1 MHGGAGSIR
10 HSLQDRLSKV
20 SGKGR
25 PDEITVKLCT
35 STGSFAILPLLPIG
49 EQLTNRIYFV
59 RILEIRINYYI
70 FSFLLI

>member
-35 STGSFAILPLLPIG
+35 STGSFAILPLLPIYAV
-49 EQLTNRIYFV
+49 N
-59 RILEIRINYYI
+59 N
-70 FSFLLI
+70 